1 MSTIT
6 AHTHHA
12 DFAAESHGTVLTAV
26 RAFLTRVHKF
36 LTDDGFERDRA
47 SREAYL
53 AESTDR
59 YDLELRMRELDR
71 PQAQSYWMTGLNG

>member
-6 AHTHHA
+6 AHTHDAGFSSASHTG
-12 DFAAESHGTVLTAV
+12 FASAA

-47 SREAYL
+47 CRETYL
-53 AESTDR
+53 AESSDR

-71 PQAQSYWMTGLNG
+71 PQSQTYWMTGLNG